1 MDVSLTAQWPH
12 VLILSRLT
20 LALALGLFVGLER
33 QRRGKEAGVRAF
45 AFTSLMGCLGGLL
58 GDAYALTSLG
68 LLGIPLFFLNWQRL
82 RAHQTIELTTS
93 VALLL
98 TGFIGILCGKGHELT
113 PVVVAIAAASLLT
126 WKERITD
133 FAVGLTDVE
142 LRSAILLAI
151 LTFIIYPLLPAE
163 AVDPW
168 GLIDARG
175 SWTTIILI
183 AGIGFVNYICWKLYG
198 KRGIVFTGF
207 LGGLVNSTVTATEL
221 ANRVRESG
229 PALMDVAYRG
239 ILLATAAMLIRNCV
253 LLGLLAPPVLL
264 AAAVPIV
271 AMLITTGLF
280 CLRRLHTENVADSP
294 LDAELNLQSPFTLVA
309 VFKYGLIFL
318 ALGVAGGLAQ
328 RFLGSAGF
336 YAVSAGGG
344 LVSSSSAVA
353 SAASLASHQKVAVMV
368 AGNGAVLASVTSVL
382 SSLPLI
388 MRIARQ
394 PRLSRELGWAIICIL
409 LMGVVGVVL
418 QTLFLEPVIARMIQ
432 P

>member
-1 MDVSLTAQWPH
+1 MDPDLAAQWPYFPT
-12 VLILSRLT
+12 VSRLA

-33 QRRGKEAGVRAF
+33 EWRGKEAGVRTF
-45 AFTSLMGCLGGLL
+45 AFTCLMGCLGGLL
-58 GDAYALTSLG
+58 GDAYALTGLA
-68 LLGIPLFFLNWQRL
+68 LLGIPLVFLNWQRL
-82 RAHQTIELTTS
+82 STHQTSELTTS
-93 VALLL
+93 TALLV
-98 TGFIGILCGKGHELT
+98 TGFIGVLCGKGHEFT
-113 PVVVAIAAASLLT
+113 PVVVAVTAAALLA
-126 WKERITD
+126 WKERLTD
-133 FAVGLTDVE
+133 FAVGLSEIE

-151 LTFIIYPLLPAE
+151 LTFIIYPILPADTI
-163 AVDPW
+163 DPW
-168 GLIDARG
+168 RLIDARA
-175 SWTTIILI
+175 SWITVILI
-183 AGIGFVNYICWKLYG
+183 AGIGFINYIFWKLYG
-198 KRGIVFTGF
+198 TRGIAFTGF

-229 PALMDVAYRG
+229 PSLIGVAYRG
-239 ILLATAAMLIRNCV
+239 ILLATAAMLMRNCV

-264 AAAVPIV
+264 ASALPMG
-271 AMLITTGLF
+271 AMLLATILF
-280 CLRRLHTENVADSP
+280 SLRRLHVEEGEGSSM
-294 LDAELNLQSPFTLVA
+294 AELNLQSPFTLAA
-309 VFKYGLIFL
+309 VLKYGLIFL

-353 SAASLASHQKVAVMV
+353 SAASLAAHQKVAVIV

-394 PRLSRELGWAIICIL
+394 PRLSRELGWAIFTIL
-409 LMGVVGVVL
+409 LMGVLGVVL
-418 QTLFLEPVIARMIQ
+418 QSLFLEPVIMRMIN

>member
-1 MDVSLTAQWPH
+1 MDPDLAAQWPYFPT
-12 VLILSRLT
+12 VSRLA

-33 QRRGKEAGVRAF
+33 EWRGKEAGVRTF
-45 AFTSLMGCLGGLL
+45 AFICLMGCLGGLL
-58 GDAYALTSLG
+58 GDAYALTG
-68 LLGIPLFFLNWQRL
+68 LALLSIPLIFLNWQRL
-82 RAHQTIELTTS
+82 TTHQTSELTTS
-93 VALLL
+93 AALMV
-98 TGFIGILCGKGHELT
+98 TGFIGVLCGKGHEFT
-113 PVVVAIAAASLLT
+113 PVVVAITAAALLA
-126 WKERITD
+126 WKERLTD
-133 FAVGLTDVE
+133 FAVGLSEIE

-151 LTFIIYPLLPAE
+151 LTFIIYPILPADTI
-163 AVDPW
+163 DPW
-168 GLIDARG
+168 GLVDARA
-175 SWTTIILI
+175 SWITVILI
-183 AGIGFVNYICWKLYG
+183 AGIGFINYIFWKLYG
-198 KRGIVFTGF
+198 TRGIAFTGF
-207 LGGLVNSTVTATEL
+207 FGGLVNSTVTATEL

-229 PALMDVAYRG
+229 PSLIGVAYRG

-264 AAAVPIV
+264 ASALPMG
-271 AMLITTGLF
+271 AMLLATILF
-280 CLRRLHTENVADSP
+280 SLRRLHVEEGGSSM
-294 LDAELNLQSPFTLVA
+294 AELNLQSPFTLAA
-309 VFKYGLIFL
+309 VLKYGLVFL
-318 ALGVAGGLAQ
+318 ALGVTGGLAQ

-353 SAASLASHQKVAVMV
+353 SAASLATHKKVAVLV

-418 QTLFLEPVIARMIQ
+418 QSLFLEPVIARMIM